1 MSEPIISDA
10 SNNIV
15 TDLQSQSQTSGFI
28 VVYEIEVSD
37 SNIGGPGI
45 DRLYFHDGANG
56 TDDITWFTPK
66 DSVNGFGSTNKR
78 DYMQVTYSAFPVE
91 SDGWEIRGTGSLPRP
106 TVRFANINP

>member
-15 TDLQSQSQTSGFI
+15 TDVQGQSQTSGFI

-45 DRLYFHDGANG
+45 DRLYFHDGASG

-78 DYMQVTYSAFPVE
+78 DYMQVILLCFSC
-91 SDGWEIRGTGSLPRP
+91 
-106 TVRFANINP
+106 